1 MPRFHPTTEIPIN
14 GTGCRVLHTRSA
26 RPDPDPPFLPAVSK
40 QSAQD
45 EPDREKGSWTGNWWT
60 VDAAMSILLE
70 NRLPPTSCKPLAEC
84 ARRAI
89 CTPMA
94 VQPRKSPRLRQRR
107 DASGTRRGRLQHGL
121 SATSR
126 RRLLPM
132 TRCCCV
138 ARGRG
143 QSVTPV
149 RGPKGTSTMPCCR
162 LLNNERVKAGSVG
175 QTTRRFTAEEHG
187 QASK

>member
-1 MPRFHPTTEIPIN
+1 MPRFHPTTEMPIV

-40 QSAQD
+40 QSAQN
-45 EPDREKGSWTGNWWT
+45 EPDREKESWTGNCRI
-60 VDAAMSILLE
+60 VDAAMSVLLD
-70 NRLPPTSCKPLAEC
+70 NRLPPHKLQAFGRMCPPRYLHAHSRPA
-84 ARRAI
+84 
-89 CTPMA
+89 
-94 VQPRKSPRLRQRR
+94 RKSPRLRQRR

-121 SATSR
+121 STTSR

-162 LLNNERVKAGSVG
+162 LLNNERVKAGGVG
-175 QTTRRFTAEEHG
+175 QTTRGFTAEEHG